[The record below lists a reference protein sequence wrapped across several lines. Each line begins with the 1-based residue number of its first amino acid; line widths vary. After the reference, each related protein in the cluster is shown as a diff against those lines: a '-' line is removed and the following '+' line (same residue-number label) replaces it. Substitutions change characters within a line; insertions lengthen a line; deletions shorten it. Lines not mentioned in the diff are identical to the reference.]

1 MTMLRDLLSDST
13 SPVDSYSDFVD
24 PRHAPLLRGIIV
36 ILLLGSAALIAL
48 VLGSSGEQA
57 WRLYPAIGI
66 GVLGLAVWGIHR
78 WQGSIPAVRALVI
91 GGWILATVTAF
102 FGEGVRT
109 PILMIYSVILIFSG
123 WVLGTRTC
131 ARLFLASALAVIAMT
146 ASQSMGWT
154 VPARPASSGV
164 VVVAHLLI
172 LLLSF
177 IMTLYLV
184 RLFRKR
190 YDTERRLGAEIRQHL
205 DTVERRERQQR
216 ALLDNFP
223 FMVWLKDAEGRFL
236 AANQAL
242 ANALGKATP
251 DEIAGK
257 RIQDLVPA
265 ELSAR
270 QAEED
275 RLVAAEGK
283 PRISEAFTRVDGHEA
298 WFETYRAPVT
308 HDGRIIGTVGFTSD
322 ITERR
327 QTAAELDRHRH
338 HLAALVDERT
348 AALSIAKE
356 AAESASRAK
365 SAFLANMSHE
375 LRTPLNAMIGM
386 TALARR
392 RATDPTQID
401 FLDKADRAS
410 RQLLAVIDDVLD
422 ISRIEAERLT
432 LDSIEFKLGEVV
444 DDLVAMIDPRAREK
458 GLAFTLDIAPEFS
471 RMLLRGDPMRLGQVL
486 LNLLSNAV
494 KFTATGC
501 IALRVLRL
509 EENAGQVLLRFEVE
523 DTGIGIAAAD
533 RQRVFLAFEQADSSL
548 TRKYGGTG
556 LGLSISKR
564 LVGLMGGA
572 IGVTSEPGTGSCFW
586 FTARLEKTGPAAT
599 PEVAPSA
606 ADWMSECAGA
616 HVLLAEDEP
625 LNRDLAK
632 DLLESFGVRV
642 DLAED
647 GRQAVERVSQVDYD
661 MVLMDVQMPT
671 MNGIDAAR
679 AIRLLKSG
687 ATLPIVAL
695 TANAFEEDR
704 RRCLDAGMDDYI
716 TKPFTQDQLLSAV
729 ARWLARKPG

>member
-1 MTMLRDLLSDST
+1 M
-13 SPVDSYSDFVD
+13 
-24 PRHAPLLRGIIV
+24 
-36 ILLLGSAALIAL
+36 
-48 VLGSSGEQA
+48 
-57 WRLYPAIGI
+57 
-66 GVLGLAVWGIHR
+66 
-78 WQGSIPAVRALVI
+78 
-91 GGWILATVTAF
+91 
-102 FGEGVRT
+102 
-109 PILMIYSVILIFSG
+109 
-123 WVLGTRTC
+123 
-131 ARLFLASALAVIAMT
+131 
-146 ASQSMGWT
+146 
-154 VPARPASSGV
+154 
-164 VVVAHLLI
+164 
-172 LLLSF
+172 
-177 IMTLYLV
+177 
-184 RLFRKR
+184 
-190 YDTERRLGAEIRQHL
+190 
-205 DTVERRERQQR
+205 
-216 ALLDNFP
+216 
-223 FMVWLKDAEGRFL
+223 
-236 AANQAL
+236 
-242 ANALGKATP
+242 
-251 DEIAGK
+251 
-257 RIQDLVPA
+257 
-265 ELSAR
+265 
-270 QAEED
+270 
-275 RLVAAEGK
+275 
-283 PRISEAFTRVDGHEA
+283 
-298 WFETYRAPVT
+298 
-308 HDGRIIGTVGFTSD
+308 
-322 ITERR
+322 
-327 QTAAELDRHRH
+327 
-338 HLAALVDERT
+338 
-348 AALSIAKE
+348 
-356 AAESASRAK
+356 ASRAK

-586 FTARLEKTGPAAT
+586 FTARLEKSGPAAT

-606 ADWMSECAGA
+606 ADWMSVCAGA

-632 DLLESFGVRV
+632 GLLESFGVRV

>member
-1 MTMLRDLLSDST
+1 M
-13 SPVDSYSDFVD
+13 
-24 PRHAPLLRGIIV
+24 
-36 ILLLGSAALIAL
+36 
-48 VLGSSGEQA
+48 
-57 WRLYPAIGI
+57 
-66 GVLGLAVWGIHR
+66 
-78 WQGSIPAVRALVI
+78 
-91 GGWILATVTAF
+91 
-102 FGEGVRT
+102 
-109 PILMIYSVILIFSG
+109 
-123 WVLGTRTC
+123 
-131 ARLFLASALAVIAMT
+131 
-146 ASQSMGWT
+146 
-154 VPARPASSGV
+154 
-164 VVVAHLLI
+164 
-172 LLLSF
+172 
-177 IMTLYLV
+177 
-184 RLFRKR
+184 
-190 YDTERRLGAEIRQHL
+190 
-205 DTVERRERQQR
+205 
-216 ALLDNFP
+216 
-223 FMVWLKDAEGRFL
+223 
-236 AANQAL
+236 
-242 ANALGKATP
+242 
-251 DEIAGK
+251 
-257 RIQDLVPA
+257 PA

-458 GLAFTLDIAPEFS
+458 GLVHVGHRAGVLADAAARRPDASGPGTPQPVEQ
-471 RMLLRGDPMRLGQVL
+471 RRQVL
-486 LNLLSNAV
+486 
-494 KFTATGC
+494 ATGC

-586 FTARLEKTGPAAT
+586 FTARLEKSGPAAT

-606 ADWMSECAGA
+606 ADWMSVCAGA

-632 DLLESFGVRV
+632 GLLESFGVRV